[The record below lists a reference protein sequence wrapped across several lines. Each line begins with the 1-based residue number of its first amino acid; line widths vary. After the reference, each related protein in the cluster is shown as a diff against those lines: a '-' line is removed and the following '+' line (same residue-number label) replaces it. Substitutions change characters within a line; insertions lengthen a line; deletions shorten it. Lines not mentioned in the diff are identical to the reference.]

1 MSGYQFPKTPKLEE
15 AFRTAYRALTALVP
29 PNAVTAEGESSFAEV
44 LSQFR
49 FLVDGADL
57 AVAAQ
62 LGPRISW
69 RAPRLDGDWDL
80 VMAGIDLDDG
90 AHDFGD
96 VVLGSDAFK
105 GPTEV
110 WHGSALDRAGLVY
123 KRACGWDF
131 SPGEAGVWVVML
143 APVAASGGEDGFWF
157 YDGHLAGFV
166 VVYNRDEDDD
176 YESIGHI
183 WTATAWKRRGIA
195 RRLLAEARSRFPIT
209 DVEKPY
215 TDEGAAFLNAFPDP
229 KDTLQS

>member
-1 MSGYQFPKTPKLEE
+1 MSDYQFPSTPKLEE
-15 AFRTAYRALTALVP
+15 AFRTAYRALAALVP
-29 PNAVTAEGESSFAEV
+29 SNAVTAEGESSFVEV

-69 RAPRLDGDWDL
+69 QAPAPDGDWDL
-80 VMAGIDLDDG
+80 VMAGTDLDEG
-90 AHDFGD
+90 ENDFGD
-96 VVLGSDAFK
+96 VVLGSDAFE
-105 GPTEV
+105 GPTKT

-123 KRACGWDF
+123 KRACRWDF
-131 SPGEAGVWVVML
+131 SPGEAGVWLVML
-143 APVAASGGEDGFWF
+143 APVAASGGEDGLWF
-157 YDGHLAGFV
+157 YDGYLAGFV
-166 VVYNRDEDDD
+166 VVYDRDEDGA
-176 YESIGHI
+176 YESVGHI

-195 RRLLAEARSRFPIT
+195 RRLLAEAKSRFPIA

-229 KDTLQS
+229 KATPQS